1 MNISL
6 IEANEDLGVHV
17 DGADLGPGILTSHF
31 KNHTIY
37 KVNKPQVKKE
47 REKENL
53 AKNLDSVNKFDE
65 ELYNVVKRVKTDKQF
80 PITIGGDHTIAI
92 SSALASISVEKSL
105 GIIWID
111 AHGDYNTFDTT
122 ITGNL
127 HGLPLAATNGL
138 CDRLT
143 SFHKGNFYKSTNTV
157 IIGARDLDLK
167 EKINLKE
174 NNVTVFTTTDI
185 KEKGVQKIMQEAFK
199 IANQDTNGIHISYDL
214 DVIDPI
220 IAPGVSVPAS
230 DGINEEEAMEITDFL
245 IKNKDKIKSMDLV
258 EYNPTRDK
266 EDKTKNIA
274 LNILKKVIANF

>member
-17 DGADLGPGILTSHF
+17 DGADLGPNVLTNQF
-31 KNHTIY
+31 KDYTIY

-53 AKNLDSVNKFDE
+53 AKNLDAVNKFDE
-65 ELYNVVKRVKTDKQF
+65 ELYNVIKKVKTDKQF
-80 PITIGGDHTIAI
+80 PLTIGGDHTVAI

-138 CDRLT
+138 CEGLT
-143 SFHKGNFYKSTNTV
+143 KFHKGNFYKPTNTV
-157 IIGARDLDLK
+157 IVGARDLDLK
-167 EKINLKE
+167 EKISLKE
-174 NNVTVFTTTDI
+174 NNVTIFTTADI

-199 IANQDTNGIHISYDL
+199 IASQDTNGIHISYDL

-230 DGINEEEAMEITDFL
+230 DGINEEEAMEITNFL

>member
-17 DGADLGPGILTSHF
+17 DGADLGPNVLTNQF
-31 KNHTIY
+31 KDYTIY
-37 KVNKPQVKKE
+37 KVNKLPVKKE

-53 AKNLDSVNKFDE
+53 AKNLDAVNKFDE
-65 ELYNVVKRVKTDKQF
+65 ELYNVIKKVKTDKQF
-80 PITIGGDHTIAI
+80 PLTIGGDHTVAI

-122 ITGNL
+122 ITGNY
-127 HGLPLAATNGL
+127 HGLPLAATIGL
-138 CDRLT
+138 CEGLT
-143 SFHKGNFYKSTNTV
+143 SFHKGNFYKATNTV
-157 IIGARDLDLK
+157 IVGARDLDLK

-174 NNVTVFTTTDI
+174 NNVTIFTTADI

-199 IANQDTNGIHISYDL
+199 IASQDTNGIHISYDL

-230 DGINEEEAMEITDFL
+230 DGINEEEAMEITNFL